1 MLRNILPAE
10 IAARLRNGESNI
22 ADHYESATVLF
33 ADIVGFGKIT
43 ARMKAYEIIE
53 CLNQLFSEFDRLAEA
68 SGVEK
73 ATWRSQAS
81 PRPIRTMRE
90 QQPNLRLI

>member
-1 MLRNILPAE
+1 
-10 IAARLRNGESNI
+10 
-22 ADHYESATVLF
+22 
-33 ADIVGFGKIT
+33 
-43 ARMKAYEIIE
+43 MKAYEIIE

-73 ATWRSQAS
+73 IKTSGTATWRSQAS